1 MSQHFCAKLF
11 LLQVH
16 KFKFRDFLNYTFSI
30 EGFVYPIACHWSASN
45 VGWLSVLGFDDFA
58 FSGVVHGLGG
68 AASLAGAFMTGPR
81 KDHFHSDGKTIREIP
96 DGSVAVE

>member
-1 MSQHFCAKLF
+1 MKDSFIQLRAIGQLRMS
-11 LLQVH
+11 V
-16 KFKFRDFLNYTFSI
+16 
-30 EGFVYPIACHWSASN
+30 
-45 VGWLSVLGFDDFA
+45 GFDDFA